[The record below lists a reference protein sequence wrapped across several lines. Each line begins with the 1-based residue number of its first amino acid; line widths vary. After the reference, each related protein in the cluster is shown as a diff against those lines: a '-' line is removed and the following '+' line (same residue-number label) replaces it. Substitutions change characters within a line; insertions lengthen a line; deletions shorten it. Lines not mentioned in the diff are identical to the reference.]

1 MDLRRACPEYN
12 KHRAL
17 PDMPPYSHRC
27 PFAEAA
33 VARILVAGDL
43 HSLAVAVD
51 IHHLRKQAGHTL
63 VAVQILPVDIEAV
76 VGSIR
81 HPAVLDTLSRHLNNI
96 RQLVGAEMGVCT
108 TRSKRLVSFEQD
120 RPER

>member
-33 VARILVAGDL
+33 VVRILVVGVL
-43 HSLAVAVD
+43 RSLAVAVD
-51 IHHLRKQAGHTL
+51 IHRLRRKQAGHTL

-81 HPAVLDTLSRHLNNI
+81 HPAVLDTLLRHLNNI
-96 RQLVGAEMGVCT
+96 LQLVGAGMGVCML
-108 TRSKRLVSFEQD
+108 SCFHCSI
-120 RPER
+120 P